1 MSYLINSDVSNGTY
15 YGEYYVFDTSGGFTI
30 EEGFRNDLKKL
41 PFTVYDVTNA
51 IQIYYSVRRFNDK
64 IGIVKDEYNNQIFD
78 VLCYDPSSQ
87 SLTVNDVTFG
97 SDEFINTINTNSI
110 ISMGSMSTLYSDFNH
125 TIMTYFSKPM
135 GFANLF
141 TYNNFSVNNGVFDA
155 NAYMNLIHG
164 ITFQMD
170 GNYITDLSGSFTV
183 HGINE
188 NLVNAC
194 EYDLFNN
201 RPISG
206 KYSVADGFQ
215 EGDLIFIPNGLSVTL
230 TMDVNFD
237 LEPVPNSHL
246 ANIGPINLSKIDSEI
261 TYTDASTNVSKVTTY
276 SGTNITQTFSVPILL
291 VLTNID
297 TFNINNYGY
306 NWIDMTT
313 ATMGIKYWLAISLS
327 ANGQFQS
334 AVNNDGDIYISND
347 YGMTW
352 ETTHNI
358 GQTLHDGGTFLNE
371 GFNNCIAISLNGQIQ
386 TACNGSQ
393 IFVSYDYGNTW
404 NIKQTTVTE
413 NNIFVCISL
422 NGQHQAVI
430 SCGDTIYTSNDY
442 GNTWTYISDVNEAIY
457 NSIQNFQFAGIS
469 MSYSGQYQTIVCEQ
483 IYISSDYGVTWIQN
497 NNNINGST
505 NDDFADR
512 NWTGVSISSTGQYQ
526 TAVDNGGDI
535 YTSSNYGN
543 DWTTV
548 IYPSIVDKLWT
559 GVSISANGR
568 FQTAIDKLN
577 GTVHLSIDYGNTWY
591 MSASSVIQN
600 RMLQA
605 VSVSANGQYQTV
617 AEYGGAIYISNLL

>member
-30 EEGFRNDLKKL
+30 EEGFPTVDLKKI
-41 PFTVYDVTNA
+41 PFTVYDVTDA

-64 IGIVKDEYNNQIFD
+64 IGIVKDEYNNQVFD
-78 VLCYDPSSQ
+78 VLCYDPSSRL
-87 SLTVNDVTFG
+87 LTVDDITFG
-97 SDEFINTINTNSI
+97 SDEFINTINANSI
-110 ISMGSMSTLYSDFNH
+110 ISMGSMSTLYSDFNY
-125 TIMTYFSKPM
+125 TIMTYFSEPV
-135 GFANLF
+135 GFSSLF
-141 TYNNFSVNNGVFDA
+141 TYNNFTVNNGVFDA
-155 NAYMNLIHG
+155 SAYMNLING

-188 NLVNAC
+188 NLINAC

-201 RPISG
+201 RPKSG
-206 KYSVADGFQ
+206 KYGVADGFM
-215 EGDLIFIPNGLSVTL
+215 EGDLIFIPNGISVTL
-230 TMDVNFD
+230 TMDVNLD
-237 LEPVPNSHL
+237 LEPVHNSHFQD
-246 ANIGPINLSKIDSEI
+246 IGPLNLSKIENQI
-261 TYTDASTNVSKVTTY
+261 TYTDTSTNVSKVTTY

-291 VLTNID
+291 VLTNLD

-313 ATMGIKYWLAISLS
+313 STIGVKNWMAISLS

-334 AVNNDGDIYISND
+334 AVNSDGDVYISSD
-347 YGMTW
+347 YGMSW
-352 ETTHNI
+352 ENTFNI
-358 GQTLHDGGTFLNE
+358 GATLQDDGTYINE
-371 GFNNCIAISLNGQIQ
+371 SLSNCIAISLNGQIQ

-404 NIKQTTVTE
+404 NIKQNTVTE
-413 NNIFVCISL
+413 NKIFVCISL

-430 SCGDTIYTSNDY
+430 SCGDTIYRSSDY
-442 GNTWTYISDVNEAIY
+442 GNTWTYISDEFDALY
-457 NSIQNFQFAGIS
+457 NSIQSFQYAGIS

-483 IYISSDYGVTWIQN
+483 IYTSNDYGVSWTQQDIYSD
-497 NNNINGST
+497 GL
-505 NDDFADR
+505 DHGFDDR

-535 YTSSNYGN
+535 YRSSDYGDN
-543 DWTTV
+543 WTMVDYT
-548 IYPSIVDKLWT
+548 SIVDKLWT

-577 GTVHLSIDYGNTWY
+577 GTVHLSIDFGHTWY
-591 MSASSVIQN
+591 MSPSSIIQN
-600 RMLQA
+600 RFLQA

-617 AEYGGAIYISNLL
+617 VEDNGAIYISNLL